1 MKHRESEVLLG
12 TGTYGHP
19 VSKSTDLM
27 KKHVLIVG
35 TTRTGKTRLANSIA
49 RQQSH
54 ELGCGQLILN
64 FKPEPG
70 FVAEKARDAHRMG
83 RSFLHFTM
91 APKGGGGFVQSHPYE
106 PPVPCN
112 YDPLDRSNGA
122 TRARMLIDSVAHDD
136 ASDVYRRN
144 AIEVAALA
152 WDIAAITGYDYETVR
167 NPATGQT
174 TVRRRRSLQV
184 ILELLDMNTLEQ
196 QAQMMNP
203 ELLQRL
209 HPHLGTAEAESKVAE
224 LLSRAQSIKQDST
237 HRASVMSS
245 AIADTR
251 SIVSSF
257 LNSSAFY
264 PQSLASGTRPA
275 LRIDIMRA
283 IVRGEIVLFSL
294 SAADYQQ
301 EAAMLGSMI
310 LLDLQNTVSTLREYR
325 SHAKVSSRPDATP
338 WPPLI
343 LQTEE
348 LGTVVNPASAK
359 AFIGVLNKSA
369 DVGIRPVSSTQS
381 LSDIRGAGGDGTYL
395 QRVIA
400 LTDDLISLQQGESVD
415 DEETSRFS
423 GTVFKKIATSE
434 TEVSNNRFSLFTG
447 ARQAATV
454 RPKDTEMPRIPIGT
468 VQGLRSSDE
477 GDIRE
482 MVWTTKS
489 PALRAVHTHG
499 PEGPNNWHEVI
510 EMVAV
515 DEPPLGYDPFADAD
529 VVTETAAA
537 AAEAARALGTEMSDA
552 SSMLHKLHQLSNTQF
567 KSIGDVPKGFT
578 DGDEP
583 HFDEDGV
590 APINMDEPDLPLP
603 PEPDAEAE
611 PPPESEPRQRPVS
624 TRKHTPSPASTP
636 NDSGA
641 EANPFARRSSPP
653 RPAAG
658 GDMDD
663 F

>member
-1 MKHRESEVLLG
+1 MKRHEPEVLLG

-19 VSKSTDLM
+19 VSKPMNLM
-27 KKHVLIVG
+27 KKNVLIVG

-91 APKGGGGFVQSHPYE
+91 APKGGGGFVRSHPYE

-144 AIEVAALA
+144 AIEVTALA
-152 WDIAAITGYDYETVR
+152 WDIAAITGYDYQTMR
-167 NPATGQT
+167 NPDTGQA

-184 ILELLDMNTLEQ
+184 LLELLDMNLLEQ
-196 QAQMMNP
+196 QAQLMNP

-224 LLSRAQSIKQDST
+224 LRSRALSIKEDSN

-264 PQSLASGTRPA
+264 PQSLASGNRPA

-310 LLDLQNTVSTLREYR
+310 LLDLQNTVSTLREYQ
-325 SHAKVSSRPDATP
+325 SHAKVSGQPDATP

-343 LQTEE
+343 VQIEE
-348 LGTVVNPASAK
+348 LGTAANPASAK
-359 AFIGVLNKSA
+359 ALIGLLNKSA
-369 DVGIRPVSSTQS
+369 DVGIRPVTSTQS
-381 LSDIRGAGGDGTYL
+381 LSDIRGIGDGTYL

-400 LTDDLISLQQGESVD
+400 LTDDLISLQLGESVD
-415 DEETSRFS
+415 DEEISRFS
-423 GTVFKKIATSE
+423 GSVTKKIATAE
-434 TEVSNNRFSLFTG
+434 TEVSNNRWSLFTG
-447 ARQAATV
+447 ARQARTV
-454 RPKDTEMPRIPIGT
+454 RPKDTEMPRIPVGT
-468 VQGLRSSDE
+468 VQSLRSSDE
-477 GDIRE
+477 DDVRE
-482 MVWTTKS
+482 MVWTSKT
-489 PALRAVHTHG
+489 PALRSVHTHG
-499 PEGPNNWHEVI
+499 PEGPNNWHETI
-510 EMVAV
+510 EMVPV
-515 DEPPLGYDPFADAD
+515 GEPPLGYDPFEDPDSVA
-529 VVTETAAA
+529 ETAAA
-537 AAEAARALGTEMSDA
+537 AAQAARALGNDMADA
-552 SSMLHKLHQLSNTQF
+552 TSMLHKLHQLSNTKL
-567 KSIGDVPKGFT
+567 KSIGDIPTHFT
-578 DGDEP
+578 ELEEP
-583 HFDEDGV
+583 ILDVSITDPADIDV
-590 APINMDEPDLPLP
+590 PLP
-603 PEPDAEAE
+603 PEPDAEPE
-611 PPPESEPRQRPVS
+611 PAHKSEVIPEANKSHTTSQKRSPSTLPTPPAPTSES
-624 TRKHTPSPASTP
+624 
-636 NDSGA
+636 
-641 EANPFARRSSPP
+641 NPFARSTPAP
-653 RPAAG
+653 RPPVAD
-658 GDMDD
+658 DMDD